1 MKTKEHVGMSSVLT
15 GLTAIYELF
24 VSLLY
29 FLNAVLVMKT
39 LESCVLV

>member
-1 MKTKEHVGMSSVLT
+1 MKTKKHVGMSSVLT

-24 VSLLY
+24 VSLLHV
-29 FLNAVLVMKT
+29 FNTVLVMKT

>member
-1 MKTKEHVGMSSVLT
+1 METKEHVEMSSVLT

-24 VSLLY
+24 VSLLHI
-29 FLNAVLVMKT
+29 FNAVLVMKT

>member
-24 VSLLY
+24 ISLLHV
-29 FLNAVLVMKT
+29 FNTVLVMKA
-39 LESCVLV
+39 LESCVPV

>member
-1 MKTKEHVGMSSVLT
+1 MEHVGMSSVLT

-24 VSLLY
+24 ISL
-29 FLNAVLVMKT
+29 FHVFNTVLVMKA

>member
-29 FLNAVLVMKT
+29 VFNAVLVMKT
-39 LESCVLV
+39 LESCVFV

>member
-15 GLTAIYELF
+15 DLTAIYELF
-24 VSLLY
+24 VSLLHV
-29 FLNAVLVMKT
+29 FNAVLVMKT

>member
-1 MKTKEHVGMSSVLT
+1 MKTNEHVGMSSVLT

-29 FLNAVLVMKT
+29 FFNAVLVMKT

>member
-1 MKTKEHVGMSSVLT
+1 MKTKEHVRMSSVLT

-29 FLNAVLVMKT
+29 FFNAVLVMKT